1 MEDISI
7 SWYDIPELVLFTRKL
22 QDQWFVVAWMKSS
35 LGRLNC
41 RKWRDVSRPVSH
53 MATCTFV
60 YRSQI
65 MSFPHHRMWLFTSN
79 ATVAIRGTVTAYTS
93 GSLFQ
98 LHDFMFLFPCCD
110 VRCGFRVK
118 IMFGSSLL
126 TFVFTTI
133 PIELELK
140 NTTDKAMFAS
150 YIDLHLQIDSEDRL
164 RTKLSFISISRFW
177 LILR

>member
-1 MEDISI
+1 MEYISI
-7 SWYDIPELVLFTRKL
+7 SWYDIQELVLFTRKL
-22 QDQWFVVAWMKSS
+22 QDQWFVDARMKSS
-35 LGRLNC
+35 L
-41 RKWRDVSRPVSH
+41 WTVVSDVSRPVSH

-65 MSFPHHRMWLFTSN
+65 MSFPHHRIWLFTSN

-118 IMFGSSLL
+118 IMLGSSLL

-133 PIELELK
+133 PIELEIK
-140 NTTDKAMFAS
+140 DTTDTAIFAS
-150 YIDLHLQIDSEDRL
+150 YIDLHLQMDSEDRL